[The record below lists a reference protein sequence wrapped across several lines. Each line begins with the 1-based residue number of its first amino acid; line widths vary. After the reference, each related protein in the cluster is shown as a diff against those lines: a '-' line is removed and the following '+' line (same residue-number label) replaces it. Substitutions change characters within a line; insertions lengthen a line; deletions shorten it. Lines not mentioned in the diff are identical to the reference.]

1 MSNIKIMNKLKPTI
15 AFFGS
20 SLFSTYRNGATN
32 YYSGIIKYMNRL
44 GYRVTFYEP
53 DVYGRQQNR
62 DISNPHW
69 AEVIVYKNSLPELG
83 KVLEEAKKADIIIKV
98 SGIGV
103 FDDLLE
109 QYLPEIKKYW
119 QSIIFWD
126 VDAPTTLDSIL
137 KNPDAPL
144 RKLIPMYDY
153 ILTYGGGAPVV
164 NAYKS
169 LNARKCIPVYNA
181 LDPETHFSVLPEDRF
196 LCDLSFLGNRLPD
209 RDDGVKELLFHT
221 AETLPAK
228 KFLLGGNGWN
238 DRNLPSNVKYVNHVF
253 SKDHN
258 AFNSSSSFVLNVSR
272 QSMAEYGFSPAKRV
286 FEAAGAGSCIITDS
300 WKGIENFLIPG
311 KEILVVNNADEVAWF
326 IDDIGRDEAA
336 EIGRAA
342 KIKVLTNHTY
352 EKRAALL
359 DSILEKQEVLS

>member
-1 MSNIKIMNKLKPTI
+1 MNKLKPTI

-20 SLFSTYRNGATN
+20 SLLSGYWNGASTYYR
-32 YYSGIIKYMNRL
+32 GIIKYMNRL

-62 DISNPHW
+62 DISDTNW
-69 AEVIVYKNSLPELG
+69 AEVIVYKNSLPELE
-83 KVLEEAKKADIIIKV
+83 KVLEEAKKADIIIKA

-126 VDAPTTLDSIL
+126 VDAPATLDSIL
-137 KNPDAPL
+137 KNPEAPF

-153 ILTYGGGAPVV
+153 ILTYGGGEPVV
-164 NAYKS
+164 GAYKS
-169 LNARKCIPVYNA
+169 LNARECIPVYNA
-181 LDPETHFSVLPEDRF
+181 LDPETHFPVPPEDRF

-209 RDDGVKELLFHT
+209 REERVKEFLFQT
-221 AETLPAK
+221 AEKLPDK
-228 KFLLGGNGWN
+228 KFILGGNGWN
-238 DRNLPSNVKYVNHVF
+238 DNNLPANIRYVNHVF

-258 AFNSSSSFVLNVSR
+258 AFNSSSSFILNVSR
-272 QSMAEYGFSPAKRV
+272 QSMADYGFSPATRV
-286 FEAAGAGSCIITDS
+286 FEAAGAGACIITDS
-300 WKGIENFLIPG
+300 RKGIENFLIPG
-311 KEILVVNNADEVAWF
+311 KEILVAANADEVSWF
-326 IDDIGRDEAA
+326 VSDIGRDEAA

-342 KIKVLTNHTY
+342 RIKVLESHTY

-359 DSILEKQEVLS
+359 DRILEKQEVLNE